1 MITLYANWFEFGF
14 FFVSFCFFYNDV
26 TAIKFAI
33 CRPFTVT
40 YSEEAL
46 YVADR
51 SQSPFVSQNR

>member
-1 MITLYANWFEFGF
+1 MTLLQL
-14 FFVSFCFFYNDV
+14 SSQ
-26 TAIKFAI
+26 FAGL
-33 CRPFTVT
+33 FTVT